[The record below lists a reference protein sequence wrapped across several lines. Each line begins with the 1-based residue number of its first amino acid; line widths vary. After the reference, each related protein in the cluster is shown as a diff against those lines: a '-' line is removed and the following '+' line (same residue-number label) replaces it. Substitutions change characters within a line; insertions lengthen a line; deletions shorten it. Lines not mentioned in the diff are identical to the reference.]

1 MPRWRSGYAIACR
14 AIPFRFESGPWLITM
29 FKSTVFK
36 KLEKNDFRT
45 LAGIEAGMRQY
56 RWVPSQMIPS
66 FSRLFAEEA
75 LYRINRLLK
84 FHLIKKTA
92 VPYEGYGMNF
102 DGYDALALGTL
113 TRRGLAA
120 IGENIGVGKE
130 SVVYEGIYADEPVIL
145 KFHRAGYTSFKQVTR
160 TRDAGDQ
167 HHWIFVARRAAGRE
181 YDALLALHNAV
192 NVPGCVDHNRHV
204 IVMSVAPGSELSRT
218 TVDDPD
224 WFLDE
229 IIEQIKRTYAA
240 GVIHSDLSE
249 YNIFVSPDGVLIID
263 WPGYV
268 TTRHPQADFLLERD
282 VKNTLSFFNRKYGI
296 VRDYEKVVKYVKC
309 PGRVSIP

>member
-45 LAGIEAGMRQY
+45 LAGIEVGMRQHH
-56 RWVPSQMIPS
+56 WVPSQMIAS
-66 FSRLFAEEA
+66 FSRLFAEEV

-84 FHLIKKTA
+84 FNLIKKTM
-92 VPYEGYGMNF
+92 VPYEGYMINF

-113 TRRGLAA
+113 TRRGLSA

-130 SVVYEGIYADEPVIL
+130 SVVYEGIYDDEPVIL

-167 HHWIFVARRAAGRE
+167 HHWIFVARRAARRE

-229 IIEQIKRTYAA
+229 IIEETKKSYSK
-240 GVIHSDLSE
+240 GFIHSDLSE

-268 TTRHPQADFLLERD
+268 ATRHPQAGFLLERD
-282 VKNTLSFFNRKYGI
+282 VKNILSFFNRKYGI
-296 VRDYEKVVKYVKC
+296 VRDCEETVEYIMY
-309 PGRVSIP
+309 